1 LKQNFSSILRVVA
14 LGIGV
19 LALPAF
25 AAAQSSFT
33 PKDEALED
41 FPDAPGRE
49 DAFYA
54 CSACHGFKLVAAQGM
69 SRARWDDTIDFMIR
83 QHKMPPLADKD
94 RAVVLD
100 YLVRAFPERQPS
112 RGFQNPFLKP

>member
-1 LKQNFSSILRVVA
+1 LKGNFSAIVRVAV

-19 LALPAF
+19 LGLPAL

-33 PKDEALED
+33 PKDEAPED

-54 CSACHGFKLVAAQGM
+54 CTACHGFKLVAAQGM
-69 SRARWDDTIDFMIR
+69 SRARWDDTIDFMVR
-83 QHKMPPLADKD
+83 QHKMPPLAEKD
-94 RAVVLD
+94 RAPVLD
-100 YLVRAFPERQPS
+100 YLARAFPERAPAG
-112 RGFQNPFLKP
+112 GFQNPFLKQ